1 MLPVMLVDVPSA
13 AREGSRRDANR
24 VVGFAGSKASYREA
38 CSRKGRIQTVHDAR
52 WGVLAAGTAAGSLTG
67 GLHGGKKQTDEN
79 ADDRDHGKQFHERK
93 RTAIPSAPSMP
104 PSWWRAKSWTQRIA
118 TDGKHPCS
126 PETVFSRKPRR
137 SLPDFSYGS
146 MYPLRHDT
154 GVVWSGNLSG
164 SGCTLRYEPARTIA
178 YSERAGR
185 LFARSPIG

>member
-93 RTAIPSAPSMP
+93 RTAIPTAPSVP

-118 TDGKHPCS
+118 TAGKHPCS

-137 SLPDFSYGS
+137 SLPDF
-146 MYPLRHDT
+146 RT
-154 GVVWSGNLSG
+154 GRCIPSGMI
-164 SGCTLRYEPARTIA
+164 PALFGAEISPASDVRCGMNR
-178 YSERAGR
+178 RAQSH
-185 LFARSPIG
+185 SPKGPAASLQGPR